1 MLTKSTLLHLRL
13 LFSFFLLPTYLLALN
28 CAEKPV
34 LKKLPVLS
42 LLCVLRSGSDNFSCI
57 LLGDT
62 GYSTAGY
69 VQYASSLGRG
79 CLLLFLIAAY
89 PMTKIYQHKSDGERG
104 GLSFSMILV
113 IRGTFIFCALLSIAS
128 RKFLATNGGKL
139 PIRNINFFVC
149 HTPTCSVISN
159 R

>member
-1 MLTKSTLLHLRL
+1 M
-13 LFSFFLLPTYLLALN
+13 
-28 CAEKPV
+28 CG
-34 LKKLPVLS
+34 
-42 LLCVLRSGSDNFSCI
+42 LRSGSDNFSCI

-104 GLSFSMILV
+104 DLSFSMILV

-139 PIRNINFFVC
+139 QIRNINFFVC
-149 HTPTCSVISN
+149 HTPTCSVISIDN
-159 R
+159 TCVVIFKPAYHPFCFY